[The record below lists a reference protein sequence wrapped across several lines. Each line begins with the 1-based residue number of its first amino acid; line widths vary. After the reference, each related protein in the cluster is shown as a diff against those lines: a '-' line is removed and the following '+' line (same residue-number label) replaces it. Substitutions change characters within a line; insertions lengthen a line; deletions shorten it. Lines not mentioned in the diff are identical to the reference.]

1 VLHRNQLIAF
11 ALLATASSLAASS
24 SVAAQTP
31 PSQPLVTSRGFGVT
45 LPALSNY
52 YVQHGR
58 DRTFGAPISNDFQ
71 LLGNRVQVFENQ
83 VLQAQTDGSVRA
95 LDMLSSS
102 FPLTHADG
110 ATFPAADPNYLSS
123 IPSTDAPDYVQQATG
138 LIANGILDSDVPDT
152 WNDLPVNFNSTFRAS
167 ASCADLMSQPTVCD
181 DTRLLQLALDVWG
194 LPTSD
199 VQQDPNNPDLVSQ
212 RFQRGIMQYSQS
224 TGVTQAVP
232 IGRWFKQVLIGSS
245 LPDDV
250 AADMAASPFYAQYRP
265 TLPMGLARPAD
276 LQATSLTSAFSVA
289 PPSSSLVAASAS
301 VQTSPTPVFAPA
313 FPDFGGGATVTPT
326 LPNPGATPPGLVNA
340 APISGTPGTV
350 VTPVGTPAP
359 AGATDPDIAS
369 GVAIPSTPIGP
380 DPCAGDEQ
388 IMFAPAKPYVGTDVL
403 IAVTSVRHHDV
414 RTVRLSGPVKSGP
427 VNERAGLNGWVW
439 EWTISPPIDGWYSFT
454 FYTDGARA
462 CATSGFN
469 ALPAFGA
476 TPVPSMTATPAPF
489 ATATPIGSATA
500 SPTATSQPAPSLAAT
515 GAMEPAS
522 GACGGR
528 LMRINGT
535 NFGAS
540 QAAVEGNVLFTGPS
554 GTQVATILSW
564 TNSMILATVP
574 TGLGATTE
582 QIVVTNSAG
591 ATSPLN
597 YQTGAC

>member
-1 VLHRNQLIAF
+1 VLHRPQLITF
-11 ALLATASSLAASS
+11 ALLALASSLAVSS
-24 SVAAQTP
+24 SVAAQTS
-31 PSQPLVTSRGFGVT
+31 PSQPLATSRGFAVT
-45 LPALSNY
+45 LPAISNY
-52 YVQHGR
+52 FVQHGR
-58 DRTFGAPISNDFQ
+58 ERTYGAPISNDFQ
-71 LLGNRVQVFENQ
+71 LLGSRVQIFENQ
-83 VLQAQTDGSVRA
+83 ILQAQTDGSVRA
-95 LDMLSSS
+95 LDVLSTT

-123 IPSTDAPDYVQQATG
+123 IPSTDAPDYVQQAMA
-138 LIANGILDSDVPDT
+138 LISSGILDSDVPDT
-152 WNDLPVNFNSTFRAS
+152 WNDLPVNFNATFRGS
-167 ASCADLMSQPTVCD
+167 ASCADLMTQPTVCD

-212 RFQRGIMQYSQS
+212 RFQRGIMQYAQS
-224 TGVTQAVP
+224 TGITQAVP
-232 IGRWFKQVLIGSS
+232 IGSWFKQVLIGSS
-245 LPDDV
+245 LPDDI

-276 LQATSLTSAFSVA
+276 LQATALTSAFSVT
-289 PPSSSLVAASAS
+289 PPSSSLTAASAS
-301 VQTSPTPVFAPA
+301 PQTSPTPVFAPA
-313 FPDFGGGATVTPT
+313 FPDFGGGATVTPVV
-326 LPNPGATPPGLVNA
+326 PGPGTAPGLVNA

-350 VTPVGTPAP
+350 TPLGTPGTPV
-359 AGATDPDIAS
+359 ATDADIAA
-369 GVAIPSTPIGP
+369 GVPVPSTPIGP

-403 IAVTSVRHHDV
+403 IAVTSARHHDV

-439 EWTISPPIDGWYSFT
+439 EWTISPPVDGWYPFT

-462 CATSGFN
+462 CANSGFN

-476 TPVPSMTATPAPF
+476 TPVPSVTATPAAF
-489 ATATPIGSATA
+489 ATATPIPSATLT
-500 SPTATSQPAPSLAAT
+500 PTATSQPAPALAT
-515 GAMEPAS
+515 SGAVEPAS

-540 QAAVEGNVLFTGPS
+540 QSAVEGNVLFTGPT

-574 TGLGATTE
+574 TGLGANTE

-597 YQTGAC
+597 YQTTGC